1 LCLSVFND
9 RGQIKI
15 SPHFFRPANMDLL
28 PNVCVERPCRL
39 FFEAGDFGHVSWRGG
54 GAGPGESLLPR
65 LEVPA
70 AHQPCQIVGRPDE
83 EKKQLA
89 KDFESVL
96 LTKLFDQVKD
106 SIGGWGLEE
115 EEGGASEQVHGLFW
129 LYLAQDVADK
139 GGFGLWQDVYRH
151 FQDMDAASAAGESID
166 REM

>member
-1 LCLSVFND
+1 MDGVDSIGAAAVPGLAGLK
-9 RGQIKI
+9 RTQGAIEAGQI
-15 SPHFFRPANMDLL
+15 
-28 PNVCVERPCRL
+28 
-39 FFEAGDFGHVSWRGG
+39 
-54 GAGPGESLLPR
+54 
-65 LEVPA
+65 
-70 AHQPCQIVGRPDE
+70 QPCQIVGRPDE

-96 LTKLFDQVKD
+96 LTKVFDQVKD

-115 EEGGASEQVHGLFW
+115 EEDGASEQVHGLFW

-151 FQDMDAASAAGESID
+151 FQDMDAANAAGESID